1 MMKVLMI
8 ARRTLN
14 SSPGGDTVQINSTA
28 QYLKLLGIDVEVFIG
43 DEEIDY
49 SKYDIMHF
57 FNIIR
62 PDDILPHILKS
73 KLPFVV
79 STIFV
84 DYSEY
89 EKNRGGTLGFLSTI
103 LSSDKIEYLKA
114 IARYIKNGDKI
125 NSKYYLLKGHRA
137 SVKYVASKANL
148 LLPNSH
154 SEYNRFINKYG
165 VTTPYLKV
173 PNAIDKLTFSDNIK
187 PNEKFKN
194 HVISVGRI
202 EGRKNQLNLIN
213 ALKDTDLFLTII
225 GKPSPNHIG
234 YYNECLKLIE
244 ENDNMQ
250 IIDHINHNE
259 LASIFKASKVHV
271 LPSWFE
277 TTGLSSLEAAIMDC
291 NIVVTPKGD
300 TEEYFKDLAF
310 YCQPDDLESIKKA
323 VMEAFN
329 QPIQNSLKE
338 LILKEYIWENTA
350 QETLKAYN
358 LVLNK

>member
-1 MMKVLMI
+1 MKVLMV

-28 QYLKLLGIDVEVFIG
+28 KYLINLGVDVDIYTEGKEV
-43 DEEIDY
+43 DY
-49 SKYDIMHF
+49 SMYDIMHF

-89 EKNRGGTLGFLSTI
+89 EKNRDGVLGLLANVFN
-103 LSSDKIEYLKA
+103 SDNIEYIKTIVRFL
-114 IARYIKNGDKI
+114 KNGDKI
-125 NSKYYLLKGHRA
+125 NSKYYLFNGHHA
-137 SVKYVASKANL
+137 SIKYVANKASL

-154 SEYNRFINKYG
+154 NEYNRFVKQYN
-165 VTTPYLKV
+165 TATPYLKI
-173 PNAIDKLTFSDNIK
+173 PNAIDKLIFSTTIT
-187 PNEKFKN
+187 PNEDFKN
-194 HVISVGRI
+194 HVLSVGRI
-202 EGRKNQLNLIN
+202 EGRKNQLNLIK
-213 ALKDTDLFLTII
+213 ALKGTDLFLTII
-225 GKPSPNHIG
+225 GKPSPNHRA
-234 YYNECLKLIE
+234 YYNECIKLID

-250 IIDHINHNE
+250 LIDHIDHKQ

-300 TEEYFKDLAF
+300 TEEYFNDLAY
-310 YCQPDDLESIKKA
+310 YCQPDDILSIKNA
-323 VMEAFN
+323 VLNAYNE
-329 QPIQNSLKE
+329 PTKDSLKE
-338 LILKEYIWENTA
+338 LILKNYVWEQTA
-350 QETLKAYN
+350 EETLKAYKT
-358 LVLNK
+358 VLNK